1 MLFNSI
7 KELADRE
14 ELVDGQQEHAFNLQE
29 KEFKVKS
36 FQHHALAQTQTYD
49 DNTPLDY
56 LTSNPESDGLAREE
70 SHEFDKPLRKDHR
83 PESIVTSL
91 EMLKLQSD

>member
-49 DNTPLDY
+49 DSNPLDN
-56 LTSNPESDGLAREE
+56 LTIIPESDGLARDQ
-70 SHEFDKPLRKDHR
+70 SIEFDKTLRKDHR
-83 PESIVTSL
+83 PESIVSSI
-91 EMLKLQSD
+91 EMLKLQSE